1 MKASRVL
8 PILLIVALATPMFFD
23 ARGYGIRVLCMIFLF
38 AAMAQAWNIVG
49 GLANQVSL
57 GHAAFF
63 GIGAYTSTLLLIKF
77 GLSPWLGLLAG
88 MTLSAVVA
96 ALLAIPTLKLAGHY
110 FALATL
116 AFAEVMRIVA
126 NSFGGLT
133 GGPQGLTIPY
143 NANAGIAAFQFSS
156 TVTYYYIMLGAFILI
171 SGVLWVMKTSAFGYR
186 LRAVRENED
195 AAEVAGVDTFRTKL
209 IALVIS
215 AALTALC
222 GTLFAQF
229 TFFFDPESVFGAS
242 TISVRIALITIIG
255 GIGSLAGPL
264 LGALFLLP
272 LEELINATLSSHAAG
287 LSQLIYG
294 VILIVMILV
303 KPAGFVSLFAG
314 RKWNWLK

>member
-1 MKASRVL
+1 MKASRIL
-8 PILLIVALATPMFFD
+8 PILLIAALAVPWLFD

-38 AAMAQAWNIVG
+38 AAMGQAWNIVG
-49 GLANQVSL
+49 GLANLTSL

-63 GIGAYTSTLLLIKF
+63 GIGAYASTILLLKF
-77 GLSPWLGLLAG
+77 GISPWLGMIAG
-88 MTLSAVVA
+88 MVLAAAVA
-96 ALLAIPTLKLAGHY
+96 ALLALPTLKLAGHY

-116 AFAEVMRIVA
+116 AFAEVMRIIA
-126 NSFGGLT
+126 NSSGSLT
-133 GGPQGLTIPY
+133 GGPQGLSIPY
-143 NANAGIAAFQFSS
+143 NANGGFAAFQFSS
-156 TVTYYYIMLGAFILI
+156 TVTHYYIMLAAFVLI
-171 SGVLWVMKTSAFGYR
+171 SAIFWKIKVSAFGYR

-209 IALVIS
+209 NALMIS

-229 TFFFDPESVFGAS
+229 NFFFDPDSVFGMS
-242 TISVRIALITIIG
+242 TISVRMALITIIG

-272 LEELINATLSSHAAG
+272 LEELINATLSSRTAG

-303 KPAGFVSLFAG
+303 KPAGFVSLFSG
-314 RKWNWLK
+314 RKWSWLK

>member
-1 MKASRVL
+1 MKASRIL
-8 PILLIVALATPMFFD
+8 PILLLLALVAPLFFD

-49 GLANQVSL
+49 GLANQTSL

-63 GIGAYTSTLLLIKF
+63 GIGAYTSTILLLKL
-77 GLSPWLGLLAG
+77 GVSPWLGLIVGMVLAAG
-88 MTLSAVVA
+88 VA

-116 AFAEVMRIVA
+116 AFAEVLRIVA
-126 NSFGGLT
+126 NSLTPLT
-133 GGPQGLTIPY
+133 GGPQGLSIPFLP
-143 NANAGIAAFQFSS
+143 NAGFASFQFGS
-156 TVTYYYIMLGAFILI
+156 TVSYYYIMVAAFVLI
-171 SGVLWVMKTSAFGYR
+171 SAIFWAMKTTAFGYR

-195 AAEVAGVDTFRTKL
+195 AAEVAGVNTFRTKL
-209 IALVIS
+209 IALMVS

-229 TFFFDPESVFGAS
+229 NFFFDPDSVFGAAG
-242 TISVRIALITIIG
+242 ISIRMALIAIIG

-264 LGALFLLP
+264 LGAVFLLP
-272 LEELINATLSSHAAG
+272 LEELINATLSSRVAG

-303 KPAGFVSLFAG
+303 KPAGFVSLFKG

>member
-8 PILLIVALATPMFFD
+8 PILLILALAAPLFFD
-23 ARGYGIRVLCMIFLF
+23 PRGYSIRVLCMIFLF
-38 AAMAQAWNIVG
+38 AAMAQSWNIVG
-49 GLANQVSL
+49 GLANQTSL

-63 GIGAYTSTLLLIKF
+63 GIGAYTSTLLQLKL
-77 GLSPWLGLLAG
+77 GVSPWLGLIVGMVLA
-88 MTLSAVVA
+88 ACVA
-96 ALLAIPTLKLAGHY
+96 GLLAIPTLKLAGHY

-116 AFAEVMRIVA
+116 AFAEVMRIIA

-133 GGPQGLTIPY
+133 GGPQGLSIPY
-143 NANAGIAAFQFSS
+143 NPEGGFASFQFSS
-156 TVTYYYIMLGAFILI
+156 TVSHYYVMLAAFVLI
-171 SGVLWVMKTSAFGYR
+171 SGVLWAMKTSAFGYR

-195 AAEVAGVDTFRTKL
+195 AAEVAGVNTFRTKL
-209 IALVIS
+209 TALMIS

-229 TFFFDPESVFGAS
+229 NFFFDPDSVFGSAG
-242 TISVRIALITIIG
+242 ISIRMALIAIIG

-272 LEELINATLSSHAAG
+272 LEELINATLSSRSAG

-294 VILIVMILV
+294 VILIVVILV
-303 KPAGFVSLFAG
+303 KPAGFVSLFSG